1 MVPCA
6 LAALAAI
13 SCGGRGPAAPP
24 PASVSAADAETEI
37 ARELDDMNEAAAHA
51 EEARYLDHF
60 ATGAV
65 FMGTDATERWD
76 VAALRAYAHPKFSQ
90 GHGWTLRSVRRAV
103 TVWRTGDVAWFD
115 EDLAGVK
122 LGPVAG
128 QRRDGAGRWP
138 VEGCTVQPIAHDP
151 ERALRRSPRAPRR
164 GGRATDDTDTGTAA
178 CALTRALVA
187 RATLRRASRA
197 RRASWGVGS
206 SGGRRP
212 RTPCRRASGRR
223 PS

>member
-1 MVPCA
+1 VVPCALAA

-13 SCGGRGPAAPP
+13 SCGGRAPAAPP
-24 PASVSAADAETEI
+24 PASVGAADAETEI

-122 LGPVAG
+122 LGPARGSGVMVRVG
-128 QRRDGAGRWP
+128 GRWKVAQYNLSLTIP
-138 VEGCTVQPIAHDP
+138 NERFAEV
-151 ERALRRSPRAPRR
+151 RALLDAADAPP
-164 GGRATDDTDTGTAA
+164 T
-178 CALTRALVA
+178 
-187 RATLRRASRA
+187 
-197 RRASWGVGS
+197 
-206 SGGRRP
+206 
-212 RTPCRRASGRR
+212 TPTPA
-223 PS
+223 PPPAH